1 MSVRTTISLPDD
13 LKARMDE
20 VQEPINWSA
29 EAAKCFEKLLGGI
42 AARKQEKDL
51 NDVIARLRA
60 SKLTSEDESYEI
72 ARNAGVYWAQDL
84 ASYPE
89 LERAAEFDKD
99 QIGGQWLAP
108 WCGCDWVAFSL
119 LGLDTEVISNNELQ
133 EHSDRF
139 WEQVGFEGGSSEV
152 DRMGDNFLFGFL
164 EGAGKVWGEVIDKL

>member
-42 AARKQEKDL
+42 AARKQVKDL

-60 SKLTSEDESYEI
+60 SKLTSEDENYEI
-72 ARNAGVYWAQDL
+72 ARNAGVYWAQHL
-84 ASYPE
+84 ASFPE
-89 LERAAEFDKD
+89 LDRAAEFDTDK
-99 QIGGQWLAP
+99 IGGQWRAP
-108 WCGCDWVAFSL
+108 WCGCDWVVFSL
-119 LGLDTEVISNNELQ
+119 LDLDTEEISNDELQ
-133 EHSDRF
+133 EQSDRF
-139 WEQVGFEGGSSEV
+139 WEQVGFNGGSGEV

-164 EGAGKVWGEVIDKL
+164 EGASKVWVDVIDKL